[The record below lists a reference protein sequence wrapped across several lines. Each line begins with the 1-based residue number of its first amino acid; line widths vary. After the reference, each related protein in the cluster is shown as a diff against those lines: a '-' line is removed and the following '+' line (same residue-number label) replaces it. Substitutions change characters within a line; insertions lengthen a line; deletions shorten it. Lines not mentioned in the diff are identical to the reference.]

1 MNQEND
7 TRKITLSASQLAP
20 QAGKVFDVYPIKNKK
35 K

>member
-20 QAGKVFDVYPIKNKK
+20 AGKVFDVYPIKNKK